1 MDPTFSPKRVKLAPS
16 GAQIEGTSS
25 SVIDLQESIV
35 DRETDRRDRR
45 LNKGTENYDEEDGA
59 SAISKNINAFVDL
72 ELRKY
77 INDHAYELDLDDPDK
92 FREDMVKTFLSR
104 RKLIENDP
112 IYRFVQHV
120 AGTLGDRIDTLY
132 YHDEDTQTE
141 EMMNSFKKYTKEVA
155 EGRATSVTSE
165 MLTKMFD
172 NPEISG
178 RVRMKPVLI
187 QAKDRVMLALGE
199 KRGCDHLE
207 DKFHD
212 LIENPKLM
220 VRIAELVGYEIM
232 KNRQLDPSRTYKT
245 VDYRRVRENYTNAF
259 VTLLAALKKTGKI
272 RVSFGRFR
280 SKRRCDW

>member
-1 MDPTFSPKRVKLAPS
+1 MDPIYKPKRVKLAPS

-25 SVIDLQESIV
+25 SVIDLQENV
-35 DRETDRRDRR
+35 ADRKQDERNRR
-45 LNKGTENYDEEDGA
+45 LNKGTDKYDEEDGA
-59 SAISKNINAFVDL
+59 SAISKNINAFIDL

-77 INDHAYELDLDDPDK
+77 INNHAYELDLDDPDA
-92 FREDMVKTFLSR
+92 FREQIVKTFLSR

-120 AGTLGDRIDTLY
+120 AGTLGDHMETLY

-141 EMMNSFKKYTKEVA
+141 ELMNSFKKYATEVA
-155 EGRATSVTSE
+155 EGRATSVTSD
-165 MLTKMFD
+165 MLEKMFD

-187 QAKDRVMLALGE
+187 QAKDRVLLAIGE
-199 KRGCDHLE
+199 KRGCEHLE

-212 LIENPKLM
+212 LIEDPKLM
-220 VRIAELVGYEIM
+220 VRLAELVGYEIM

-245 VDYRRVRENYTNAF
+245 VDYSRVQQNYANAF
-259 VTLLAALKKTGKI
+259 ITLLAALKKKGLV
-272 RVSFGRFR
+272 RVSFGRYR
-280 SKRRCDW
+280 PNKRCDW